1 MKRAGFQTQDEGGYL
16 ASVSD
21 LMSGLIFIFI
31 IMLVAFAL
39 GLQAQ
44 QDRLDRAKEER
55 SALLEEIEQDLLKQ
69 GIAVKIEKRQGVLR
83 LGESLLFAQGKA
95 DLSDGARQ
103 NVGKL
108 AEVLLQVLP
117 CYAEAPADLQ
127 KRDCG
132 ERGRSGKVDA
142 IFIEG
147 HTDNVPLNGY
157 GQYRDNWDLSVGRAK
172 AIFTEL
178 LVASQNRLDRLLN
191 RDGQPVLGLSGYE
204 ARRPVAG
211 NDTDANRALNRRIDL
226 RFVMVPPDD
235 EALPLPAAETQ
246 RGLQQ

>member
-1 MKRAGFQTQDEGGYL
+1 MKGAGFQTQDEGGYL

-55 SALLEEIEQDLLKQ
+55 SALLEEIEKDLLKQ

-83 LGESLLFAQGKA
+83 LGESLLFDQGRA
-95 DLSDGARQ
+95 DLGDPARRT
-103 NVGKL
+103 VGKL
-108 AEVLLQVLP
+108 AAVLMEVLP
-117 CYAEAPADLQ
+117 CYTEVTGEVVRP
-127 KRDCG
+127 DCG
-132 ERGRSGKVDA
+132 ERGKAGKVDA

-147 HTDNVPLNGY
+147 HTDDVPLNGY
-157 GQYRDNWDLSVGRAK
+157 GQYRDNWDLSMGRAK
-172 AIFTEL
+172 SIFTEL
-178 LVASQNRLDRLLN
+178 LGASRNQLDLLQN
-191 RDGQPVLGLSGYE
+191 RDGQPVLGLSGY
-204 ARRPVAG
+204 ADRRGVAG
-211 NDTDANRALNRRIDL
+211 NDSDENRKRNRRIDL

-235 EALPLPAAETQ
+235 EQEPAPAVETQ
-246 RGLQQ
+246 QGLQR